1 GQPAS
6 VAAIDDV
13 NERGLPTRN
22 EGEPAGSGEIADGN
36 GSNNSD
42 TRETTTGTIVID
54 SADTPNSVSITVNGV
69 TTVITGTVPQVI
81 QGQYGALTIT
91 AVSDSAITYSYTL
104 RDNTSGD
111 TTHDDF
117 LVTLTDNDGDQVSAT
132 LRVDIIDDVPTAR
145 ADTDN
150 VGVGGFVATGNVMTD

>member
-1 GQPAS
+1 QLVLGGVEVPSTNLAALLIDSEPVPAAGTPQSGGGNFGLPPGPLDPGVPIGDLVPPVEQGYTPPVFEDVGQFIDNEPEIFIQPDGQPAS

-54 SADTPNSVSITVNGV
+54 SADTPNSVSI
-69 TTVITGTVPQVI
+69 
-81 QGQYGALTIT
+81 
-91 AVSDSAITYSYTL
+91 
-104 RDNTSGD
+104 
-111 TTHDDF
+111 
-117 LVTLTDNDGDQVSAT
+117 
-132 LRVDIIDDVPTAR
+132 
-145 ADTDN
+145 
-150 VGVGGFVATGNVMTD
+150 